1 MQNGQGT
8 LDAAQFII
16 GVLLIF
22 GIAWGIWCF
31 LEFICKLIL
40 M

>member
-1 MQNGQGT
+1 MQNHHET
-8 LDAAQFII
+8 LDVAQFII

-22 GIAWGIWCF
+22 GIAWGIWLF
-31 LEFICKLIL
+31 LEVMCKLIL